1 MESLEINTAK
11 LVLGYLRVQK
21 CKTAYKEFL
30 KTSSNLR
37 NLDYAGTKYMP
48 TRFLGLSLEEIV
60 AEYFEISQIIQ
71 GRLEATNYYNEP
83 HSKTLLSGQL
93 MYLLTKVP
101 SSRSSTPSI
110 SYHGSQVDC
119 MSPTHIDVEATPVE
133 TLPGNTENDHTLVKS
148 PGRKKVAN
156 GSSRSSSQDSPNAQR
171 GVDIIDT
178 AALAQNLMDN
188 TQFQEKIAQTI
199 NRVVEKQ
206 KKTNEADE
214 LNQTIKSAV
223 EVAEADPL
231 FDELLQE
238 ILDTTNSVS
247 NNHKVSEPTNSG
259 ISTKKKDATDTSTNT
274 KVVQEGVSNEQPIL
288 APNNPVTNI
297 PDNPQM
303 PIVTYDNPLDS
314 YIITNKT
321 SVASVTSCVTN
332 PMYINTLPP
341 LIIPAITPTIRIIN
355 NTSIPPSL
363 TEPDIMKMPII
374 ISDNK
379 PEPKKGR
386 PGRKKAKVLLP
397 KRKPNEVIVDSSI
410 QDFFKNYNPGDP
422 RICQTVVPTN
432 LPTTHLNNPT
442 VRTGLKRVIYPTAS
456 KKSTK
461 DAIET
466 PKENTPIDNTQKANV
481 DQTNNNAEK
490 SSDDVIEVVDST
502 EKVNTPAPREP
513 LKKST
518 PKSTSHVRNLDF
530 SSPHTTNKQRKSSS
544 PSKSMP
550 SQKTQ
555 ATKDLLKKKETT
567 QKNQVAK
574 DLFQTTGTAQK
585 KQTLKDLPKTTET
598 EIKTWDSDLRAT
610 VPEKLDKCPK
620 RRGRKKKVVRNAK
633 LNSTTEQEAMQLEEA
648 IKTPVKKAEDTELLK
663 ENNENELA
671 TSNLAENQNILN
683 TQVKTILSPSKLHN
697 ATKNILETNKTDV
710 TKFITPENNKPNT
723 PWPIKANRNIMP
735 MLETPVKVCLPTT
748 PGVSTPLDINF
759 SVMSSATPFTKMLE
773 ANLDMNGLDIGSI
786 PTPLPI
792 TPSFP
797 AFTPTMDLCS
807 PYSNRP
813 TDYST
818 GSSYYQPS
826 DNEQNKNL
834 EAHLREMEKASTQEA
849 SKPFDHLQMFNKNV
863 IGKKNL
869 NLMKKNLES
878 DSSGNSSDTE
888 DEAEK
893 TSLSESDCDDTVI
906 FKKAVIV
913 VSPTKRYSLRSRAP
927 ADKSISPKKTA
938 ASTKTVKTPA
948 KKENKK
954 TISKGKKIANTSQ
967 DLEIATKVDDV
978 KTVLHELKPS
988 TAVTKGITT
997 SQSSVLED
1005 LARKRQRVADSLKP
1019 KAVPPKIKKQ
1029 PAGKFKIKP
1038 IAKVYTSK
1046 MQRKNESPRKRKK
1059 MKGLR
1064 TVLSDLKTSDDSD
1077 LNFELSSSD
1086 DEKEAPKENKN
1097 LSIDKADNTASDVE
1111 AQNLIEGLKERGIH
1125 LMQNKSPKKKNGE
1138 DKEFVNTSAAHLETM
1153 DRDSFDMNKS
1163 ESFTIIN
1170 MVHDENYK
1178 PKSNQILQND
1188 HKVEYI
1194 GQLYLESIGAEVII
1208 HLKQTELCTLVDMDP
1223 KTICKNTTKRD
1234 IDSGHKSE
1242 SNIPID
1248 KEQAI
1253 DDKVSAKSTVN
1264 KSTNIQENS
1273 KTVIDPITVCET
1285 VLTENPS
1292 FVRPKEKV
1300 IKEQINKKE
1309 LNTRNSTETKET
1321 DVDSKKIKEKV
1332 TKQGSGSNR
1341 EVISIEKKDDKKNDE
1356 IADSSKTISKNIEKP
1371 QTHLAEAKSNT
1382 EKNMVDEITE
1392 FIEMSKNNK
1401 QSIEKCI
1408 HESNSD
1414 KNTLKIQEDEKK
1426 RKRYFE
1432 DPDEVVK
1439 EIILKKRCS
1448 IETKETVEAVNSI
1461 LFKPNLDEQITESQ
1475 EAKQSIEVV
1484 YEKNI
1489 KRSEDTAE
1497 LVDSKNIKQNSK
1509 EKGTEKFDVTESKKT
1524 TEKIQPDK
1532 QSPRTNP
1539 DTEIESEKTSEI
1551 VDNITK
1557 RKAEDKLVNKAKH
1570 PKRLIQQKLDIPK
1583 VTKSK
1588 SEDDLKVKI
1597 NLDNIDIEIK
1607 SKVQD
1612 KSGSPGNVS
1621 NRKDSTCGTSFNDDL
1636 MNFAATGKDGDET
1649 TLSESTI
1656 KKRKLLH
1663 EDLTENPH
1671 ETLQRVDIEYFLNK
1685 IHKK

>member
-30 KTSSNLR
+30 KTSSKLR

-71 GRLEATNYYNEP
+71 GRLEATNYYNEH
-83 HSKTLLSGQL
+83 HSKSLLSGQL

-110 SYHGSQVDC
+110 SYQGSQVDC
-119 MSPTHIDVEATPVE
+119 MSPTYINVEATPVE
-133 TLPGNTENDHTLVKS
+133 TLPGNTENDHTFVQS
-148 PGRKKVAN
+148 PIRKKVVN
-156 GSSRSSSQDSPNAQR
+156 GSSRSSSEDSPNAQR
-171 GVDIIDT
+171 AVDIIDT
-178 AALAQNLMDN
+178 AALAQNLMEN

-199 NRVVEKQ
+199 NKVVEKQ

-238 ILDTTNSVS
+238 ILDTTNSVG

-274 KVVQEGVSNEQPIL
+274 KVVQEGVSDKQPIL
-288 APNNPVTNI
+288 APNNPLTNI

-355 NTSIPPSL
+355 NPPIPSSL

-374 ISDNK
+374 ISDDK

-386 PGRKKAKVLLP
+386 GRKKAKVLLP
-397 KRKPNEVIVDSSI
+397 KQKPNEVIVDSSI

-422 RICQTVVPTN
+422 RILQTVVPTN

-442 VRTGLKRVIYPTAS
+442 VRTGLKRVMYPTTS
-456 KKSTK
+456 KKSSK
-461 DAIET
+461 DAVET
-466 PKENTPIDNTQKANV
+466 PKENIDNTQKANV

-490 SSDDVIEVVDST
+490 GSDDVIEVVDST
-502 EKVNTPAPREP
+502 EKINTPAPREP

-530 SSPHTTNKQRKSSS
+530 SSPPKTNKQRKSSS
-544 PSKSMP
+544 SSKSMP
-550 SQKTQ
+550 SQKTE
-555 ATKDLLKKKETT
+555 ATKDVLKKTETT

-585 KQTLKDLPKTTET
+585 KKTLKDLPKTTET

-610 VPEKLDKCPK
+610 VPEKLDKCPN
-620 RRGRKKKVVRNAK
+620 RRKCGRKKKVVKNAK

-648 IKTPVKKAEDTELLK
+648 IKTPVKKTEDTELSK
-663 ENNENELA
+663 ENNENELD
-671 TSNLAENQNILN
+671 TSNLPENQNILN

-697 ATKNILETNKTDV
+697 ATKNILETSKTDV

-849 SKPFDHLQMFNKNV
+849 SKPYDHLQMFNKNV

-869 NLMKKNLES
+869 NLMKKNFES
-878 DSSGNSSDTE
+878 DSSENGSDTE

-893 TSLSESDCDDTVI
+893 ASLSESDCDDTVI

-913 VSPTKRYSLRSRAP
+913 VSPTKRYSLRSRAL

-938 ASTKTVKTPA
+938 VSTKTVKTPA

-954 TISKGKKIANTSQ
+954 NTSKGKKLANTSQ
-967 DLEIATKVDDV
+967 DLEIGTKADDV
-978 KTVLHELKPS
+978 KTVLKELKPT
-988 TAVTKGITT
+988 TAVMKGITT

-1005 LARKRQRVADSLKP
+1005 LAKKRQRVADSLKP
-1019 KAVPPKIKKQ
+1019 KPVLPKIKKQ

-1046 MQRKNESPRKRKK
+1046 MQRKSESPRKRKK

-1064 TVLSDLKTSDDSD
+1064 TVLSDLRTSDDSD
-1077 LNFELSSSD
+1077 INLELSSSD
-1086 DEKEAPKENKN
+1086 DEKEAPKENKK
-1097 LSIDKADNTASDVE
+1097 LSIDKADHTASDVE

-1138 DKEFVNTSAAHLETM
+1138 DKDFVNTSAAHLETI

-1163 ESFTIIN
+1163 ERFTVIN

-1178 PKSNQILQND
+1178 PKSSQIILQND

-1223 KTICKNTTKRD
+1223 KIISNNTTKHD
-1234 IDSGHKSE
+1234 IDSGNKSE
-1242 SNIPID
+1242 SNIPVD
-1248 KEQAI
+1248 KEQTIA
-1253 DDKVSAKSTVN
+1253 DKVLAKSTVDKN
-1264 KSTNIQENS
+1264 TNIEGNS

-1285 VLTENPS
+1285 VLTENPHS
-1292 FVRPKEKV
+1292 
-1300 IKEQINKKE
+1300 
-1309 LNTRNSTETKET
+1309 
-1321 DVDSKKIKEKV
+1321 
-1332 TKQGSGSNR
+1332 
-1341 EVISIEKKDDKKNDE
+1341 
-1356 IADSSKTISKNIEKP
+1356 
-1371 QTHLAEAKSNT
+1371 
-1382 EKNMVDEITE
+1382 
-1392 FIEMSKNNK
+1392 
-1401 QSIEKCI
+1401 
-1408 HESNSD
+1408 
-1414 KNTLKIQEDEKK
+1414 
-1426 RKRYFE
+1426 
-1432 DPDEVVK
+1432 
-1439 EIILKKRCS
+1439 
-1448 IETKETVEAVNSI
+1448 
-1461 LFKPNLDEQITESQ
+1461 
-1475 EAKQSIEVV
+1475 
-1484 YEKNI
+1484 
-1489 KRSEDTAE
+1489 
-1497 LVDSKNIKQNSK
+1497 
-1509 EKGTEKFDVTESKKT
+1509 
-1524 TEKIQPDK
+1524 
-1532 QSPRTNP
+1532 
-1539 DTEIESEKTSEI
+1539 
-1551 VDNITK
+1551 
-1557 RKAEDKLVNKAKH
+1557 
-1570 PKRLIQQKLDIPK
+1570 
-1583 VTKSK
+1583 
-1588 SEDDLKVKI
+1588 
-1597 NLDNIDIEIK
+1597 
-1607 SKVQD
+1607 
-1612 KSGSPGNVS
+1612 
-1621 NRKDSTCGTSFNDDL
+1621 
-1636 MNFAATGKDGDET
+1636 
-1649 TLSESTI
+1649 
-1656 KKRKLLH
+1656 
-1663 EDLTENPH
+1663 
-1671 ETLQRVDIEYFLNK
+1671 
-1685 IHKK
+1685 